1 MSVHEDANGQEN
13 AGPLNLE
20 KLNSTFMNNET
31 IIKKILV
38 SFKDSFSE
46 FETDFRE
53 AETTG
58 DKEVMSRLAHS
69 LKGSAGNIRAEA
81 LADQA
86 SELQHKIDDDEQIA
100 DEFDDLL
107 GSLDRLNKQIDD
119 LVR

>member
-1 MSVHEDANGQEN
+1 MSVPENADGQEN
-13 AGPLNLE
+13 TGPLNLE
-20 KLNSTFMNNET
+20 KLNATFMNNET

-38 SFKDSFSE
+38 SFKDSFTG
-46 FETDFRE
+46 FEADFRE

-69 LKGSAGNIRAEA
+69 LKGSAGNIRAESIA
-81 LADQA
+81 EQA
-86 SELQHKIDDDEQIA
+86 SALQHKIDDDEKIS

-119 LVR
+119 LVG